1 MTACT
6 TISTNENAEVV
17 VVVSDSVGPGSVVT
31 DVTRLEKLYR
41 DAVITFK
48 KDKTNKDKRR
58 ARTKAKRLWDEA
70 TLQFCRLQ
78 EEEEEEGGGDNNKSK
93 ATSAIQL
100 RCKDCSQQFI
110 WTSREQEYY
119 KDPERNWIHQPQ
131 RCRLCAE
138 LQKGRRRY
146 NNTNDTEDNDEGKE
160 EEEDDDKKMKKKKEG
175 KHMCYQFQ
183 RDGECRYGNECKF
196 NHDPNFAGKPKE
208 KTTTKQDDGDGEN
221 KNENEK
227 KRQHNNENENEN
239 SSSSSP
245 TSSTSSKKKMK
256 TEHNHDEKEK
266 EKDKEGTIIS
276 QQTCKWGKDCR
287 LKRCRFK
294 HNDDGDN
301 DDTCTVITTAKT
313 QPITGTDIDNRT
325 DTTTVSSTNSTRKI
339 AIDVIPT
346 GEEVSRQEEEKQ
358 EKKKK
363 KKKKKTKKKARHWVE
378 EKK

>member
-294 HNDDGDN
+294 HNDDGGN
-301 DDTCTVITTAKT
+301 DDTAKT
-313 QPITGTDIDNRT
+313 QSISGTDIDNHT
-325 DTTTVSSTNSTRKI
+325 DTTAVSSTNSTRKI
-339 AIDVIPT
+339 AD
-346 GEEVSRQEEEKQ
+346 EEESRQEEGKQ
-358 EKKKK
+358 EKKDKK

>member
-1 MTACT
+1 M
-6 TISTNENAEVV
+6 
-17 VVVSDSVGPGSVVT
+17 G
-31 DVTRLEKLYR
+31 
-41 DAVITFK
+41 
-48 KDKTNKDKRR
+48 
-58 ARTKAKRLWDEA
+58 
-70 TLQFCRLQ
+70 LQ

-227 KRQHNNENENEN
+227 KRQHNNENKNEN

-294 HNDDGDN
+294 HNDDGGN
-301 DDTCTVITTAKT
+301 DDTAKT
-313 QPITGTDIDNRT
+313 QSISCTDIDNRT
-325 DTTTVSSTNSTRKI
+325 DTTAVSSTNSTRKI
-339 AIDVIPT
+339 AVDVIP
-346 GEEVSRQEEEKQ
+346 
-358 EKKKK
+358 
-363 KKKKKTKKKARHWVE
+363 A
-378 EKK
+378 